1 MNCKITGSAR
11 VWLGRA
17 WRPYARVIFS
27 KTYMSRVVS
36 LDGWNDMGDP
46 KTQRLVNKIT
56 MKWFIGLCIVG

>member
-1 MNCKITGSAR
+1 M
-11 VWLGRA
+11 WLGRA